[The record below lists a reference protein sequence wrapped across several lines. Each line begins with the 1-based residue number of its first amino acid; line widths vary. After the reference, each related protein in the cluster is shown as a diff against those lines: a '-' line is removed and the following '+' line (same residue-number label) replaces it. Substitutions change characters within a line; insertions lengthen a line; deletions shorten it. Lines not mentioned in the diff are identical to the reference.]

1 MLQQYGQTRSPA
13 VRELYCAQPRKSG
26 GEVIRPAQ
34 SGATRVGI
42 CIVFSLVV
50 GLMLGIA
57 GASAQSG
64 SLYGAGAPE
73 DAAYVRVFNHRSD
86 GTVSRL
92 WVGATEFR
100 NLTTGVSSAYR
111 PVTPEIHM
119 VYLNDLFEEL
129 IAREGVY
136 YTVILQDEGL
146 LIHEDPTHR
155 RADLAQILVYNLD
168 IAEPLALR
176 SADGTTTVV
185 GELRSGESGAVAVN
199 PVAVE
204 LTVFLGNGQSVE
216 LGDIGLE
223 RGQSFAV
230 FVMDDNGRPAARVDR
245 AEILVE

>member
-13 VRELYCAQPRKSG
+13 VRRLYFARPRKSG
-26 GEVIRPAQ
+26 GTVIRRAQ
-34 SGATRVGI
+34 SRSIRAGI
-42 CIVFSLVV
+42 VIVSSLVF

-57 GASAQSG
+57 GSSAQSG

-73 DAAYVRVFNHRSD
+73 DAAFVRVFNSRSD
-86 GTVSRL
+86 GTVPRL

-100 NLTTGVSSAYR
+100 NLAMGESSAYR

-119 VYLNDLFEEL
+119 VYLNDAFEEL
-129 IAREGVY
+129 IAREGAY
-136 YTVILQDEGL
+136 YTILLRDDGL
-146 LIHEDPTHR
+146 LIHEDPAHR

-168 IAEPLALR
+168 IEERVALR

-185 GELRSGESGAVAVN
+185 GELGSGESGAVAVN

-204 LTVFLGNGQSVE
+204 LGVFLANELYLE

-230 FVMDDNGRPAARVDR
+230 FVMDNNGRPTARVDR